1 MDAQTIFAL
10 TRELID
16 IESVTRQEAA
26 VGEFLFTRLGALG
39 FAAEKTLVENDRFNV
54 YAHTGKPAQLVFSTH
69 MDTVPPFF
77 PSHEDEDRIYG
88 RGACDTKGIIA
99 AMLAAALRLKK
110 DGLPIGLLFVVGE
123 ERDSAGAKV
132 ANQHIPEPP
141 PRFLINGEPT
151 ENRVAIASKGALRVE
166 IVARGTMAHS
176 AYPHLGESAV
186 DKLLDALERVRKL
199 KLPSDP
205 DIGAC
210 TMNIGVIEGGRAPNV
225 ISDFAKAQLLFR
237 TVGPSA
243 DVIEQIKAAAGPDV
257 DTTAVLDIPFV
268 KLRTFADLPTFVAAY
283 TTDIPA
289 LSGWGEPILFGPGS
303 IHVAHTDKE
312 HIEKQ
317 QQLAA
322 VDLYERMAR
331 ELLRG
336 I

>member
-1 MDAQTIFAL
+1 MDPQAIFAL
-10 TRELID
+10 TRELIN
-16 IESVTRQEAA
+16 IESITMNEAA

-39 FAAEKTLVENDRFNV
+39 FASEKMPVEAGRFNI
-54 YAHTGKPAQLVFSTH
+54 YAHCGKPADLVFSTH
-69 MDTVPPFF
+69 IDTVPPFF
-77 PSHEDEDRIYG
+77 PSREDDEKIHG

-132 ANQHIPEPP
+132 ANRHVPEPA

-176 AYPHLGESAV
+176 AYPHLGESAI
-186 DKLLDALERVRKL
+186 DKLLDALERVREL
-199 KLPSDP
+199 HLPSNP
-205 DIGAC
+205 DVGPC

-225 ISDFAKAQLLFR
+225 ISDYAKAQLLFR
-237 TVGPSA
+237 TVGPST
-243 DVIEQIKAAAGPDV
+243 DVIEQIKAASGAAV
-257 DTTAVLDIPFV
+257 ETTAVLDIPFV
-268 KLRTFADLPTFVAAY
+268 KLRTFADVPTFVAAY

-289 LSGWGEPILFGPGS
+289 LSHWGEPILFGPGS
-303 IHVAHTDKE
+303 IHVAHTDGE
-312 HIEKQ
+312 YIEKQ

-331 ELLRG
+331 ELLA
-336 I
+336 

>member
-1 MDAQTIFAL
+1 MDPQAIFAL

-16 IESVTRQEAA
+16 IASITLNEAA

-39 FAAEKTLVENDRFNV
+39 FAAEKMAVEAGRFNI
-54 YAHTGKPAQLVFSTH
+54 YAHCGKPAELVFSTH
-69 MDTVPPFF
+69 IDTVPPFF
-77 PSHEDEDRIYG
+77 ASREDEEKIYG

-132 ANQHIPEPP
+132 ANRHVPDPA

-176 AYPHLGESAV
+176 AYPHLGESAI
-186 DKLLDALERVRKL
+186 DKLLDALERVRTL
-199 KLPSDP
+199 HLPSNP
-205 DIGAC
+205 DVGPC
-210 TMNIGVIEGGRAPNV
+210 TMNIGVLEGGRAPNV
-225 ISDFAKAQLLFR
+225 ISDYAKAQLLFR
-237 TVGPSA
+237 TVGPSG
-243 DVIEQIKAAAGPDV
+243 DVIEQIKAAAGPALE
-257 DTTAVLDIPFV
+257 TTAVLDIPFV

-289 LSGWGEPILFGPGS
+289 LTSWGEPILFGPGS
-303 IHVAHTDKE
+303 IHVAHTDGE
-312 HIEKQ
+312 YIEKQ

-322 VDLYERMAR
+322 VDIYERMAR
-331 ELLRG
+331 ELLA
-336 I
+336 

>member
-1 MDAQTIFAL
+1 VDPQAIFAL

-16 IESVTRQEAA
+16 IASITLNEAA

-39 FAAEKTLVENDRFNV
+39 FAAEKMAVEAGRFNI
-54 YAHTGKPAQLVFSTH
+54 YAHCGKPAELVFSTH
-69 MDTVPPFF
+69 IDTVPPFF
-77 PSHEDEDRIYG
+77 ASREDEEKIYG

-132 ANQHIPEPP
+132 ANRHVPDPA

-176 AYPHLGESAV
+176 AYPHLGESAI
-186 DKLLDALERVRKL
+186 DKLLDALERVRTL
-199 KLPSDP
+199 HLPSNP
-205 DIGAC
+205 DVGPC
-210 TMNIGVIEGGRAPNV
+210 TMNIGVLEGGRAPNV
-225 ISDFAKAQLLFR
+225 ISDYAKAQLLFR
-237 TVGPSA
+237 TVGPSG
-243 DVIEQIKAAAGPDV
+243 DVIEQIKAAAGPAV
-257 DTTAVLDIPFV
+257 ETTAVLDIPFV

-289 LSGWGEPILFGPGS
+289 LTSWGEPILFGPGS
-303 IHVAHTDKE
+303 IHVAHTDGE
-312 HIEKQ
+312 YIEKQ

-322 VDLYERMAR
+322 VDIYERMAR
-331 ELLRG
+331 ELLA
-336 I
+336 